1 MEEDNPMPVDT
12 YKSLRK
18 IARAGIRKGQALVV
32 VIAAIPAILG
42 AMTLVIDI
50 GNAYFNSLEIQT
62 ASDSAVLAGGLYLPS
77 YPDQAISFARQYANS
92 NGLSNS
98 EITSITVTP
107 DDKTVTIS
115 VSRSLPCFLC
125 AILGESTVHA
135 QVTGGS
141 SRSGGLRATATS
153 GIVPI
158 RAAAGVVPI
167 GVDYR
172 TSLSYG
178 QQVVLKQGQVGAG
191 NWGPLAL
198 GGSGSDLYRT
208 NVETG
213 YGGVVTV
220 GDMLNTEPGNIVGP
234 TSQAFNYRLSA
245 GQTNYPSGT
254 FQTHDLNDPRVMLVP
269 LVNFSGINGSAQVP
283 LKGFAMMW
291 TVSEDQQGN
300 VTCYF
305 IQQSIP
311 QGVPDP
317 NAMSAGA
324 TTPVLLQ

>member
-1 MEEDNPMPVDT
+1 MPIDT
-12 YKSLRK
+12 YKSLRR

-50 GNAYFNSLEIQT
+50 GNAYYNTLEIQT

-77 YPDQAISFARQYANS
+77 YPDQAISFARQYANT

-98 EITSITVTP
+98 EITSISVTP

-115 VSRSLPCFLC
+115 ASRSLPCFLC
-125 AILGESTVHA
+125 AILGESEVHA
-135 QVTGGS
+135 QVTSGGS
-141 SRSGGLRATATS
+141 SGTGSGLRASATS

-158 RAAAGVVPI
+158 RAAAGIVPI

-172 TSLSYG
+172 TSLNYG
-178 QQVVLKQGQVGAG
+178 QQVVLKQGQVGPG

-198 GGSGSDLYRT
+198 GGSGGDLYRT
-208 NVETG
+208 NVENG
-213 YGGVVTV
+213 YSGVVTA
-220 GDMLNTEPGNIVGP
+220 GDMLNTETGNVVGP

-245 GQTNYPSGT
+245 GKTNYPSGT
-254 FQTHDLNDPRVMLVP
+254 FQTHDLNDPRVMLIP
-269 LVNFSGINGSAQVP
+269 LVDFSGINGSAEVP

-300 VTCYF
+300 ITCYF

-317 NAMSAGA
+317 TAMSAGA
-324 TTPVLLQ
+324 TTPILLQ

>member
-1 MEEDNPMPVDT
+1 MRVATDRLLG
-12 YKSLRK
+12 KL
-18 IARAGIRKGQALVV
+18 ARTGIRKGQALVV

-50 GNAYFNSLEIQT
+50 GNAYYNTLEIQA

-77 YPDQAISFARQYANS
+77 YPDQAVSFARQYANT
-92 NGLSNS
+92 NGLSNG
-98 EITSITVTP
+98 EITSISVTP

-115 VSRSLPCFLC
+115 VSRSLPCYLC
-125 AILGESTVHA
+125 MVLGESTAHA

-141 SRSGGLRATATS
+141 TQTGSGLRASATS

-158 RAAAGVVPI
+158 RAAAGIVPI

-172 TSLSYG
+172 TSLNYG
-178 QQVVLKQGQVGAG
+178 QQIVLKQGQVGAG

-198 GGSGSDLYRT
+198 GGSGGNLYRT
-208 NVETG
+208 NVQNG
-213 YGGVVTV
+213 YSGLVTV
-220 GDMLNTEPGNIVGP
+220 GDMLNTETGNVVGP
-234 TSQAFNYRLSA
+234 TSQAFNYRLNA
-245 GQTNYPSGT
+245 AQTNYPSGT

-269 LVNFSGINGSAQVP
+269 LVNFSGINGSSQVP

-300 VTCYF
+300 ITCYF

-317 NAMSAGA
+317 TAMSAGA
-324 TTPVLLQ
+324 TTPILLQ